1 MANVV
6 SLYAGIKLL
15 KGSVFLIILEEI
27 LDKKKDDSDFL
38 RVEELLLKRGDRVI
52 LDHVNVS
59 LKKGETLALM
69 GLSGAG
75 KSTLIRCIIGLL
87 SPTSGKI
94 LINGENVANLRGHD
108 LDNLRRRI
116 GMVFQSP
123 ALFDSL
129 TIMDNVAF
137 GLRENTKTPESEVK
151 ERVRNALAIVGLSG
165 TENQYPSELSGGMQK
180 RASIARAIVTSPE
193 MILYDEPTSGLDPIM
208 SSVINDLVNSLKKRF
223 NMTSIVVTH
232 DLKSAY
238 AIADKII
245 LLYKGKFLL
254 VGSVDDF
261 KNSTDPVVR
270 QFIDGSSDG
279 PVKM

>member
-1 MANVV
+1 MKNIEGEKSNFLEV
-6 SLYAGIKLL
+6 
-15 KGSVFLIILEEI
+15 KGLV
-27 LDKKKDDSDFL
+27 
-38 RVEELLLKRGDRVI
+38 LKRGERTI
-52 LDHVNVS
+52 LDHVSVS
-59 LKKGETLALM
+59 IGKGETLVLM

-87 SPTSGKI
+87 NPTEGEI
-94 LINGENVANLRGHD
+94 LINGRNVANLKGRE
-108 LDNLRRRI
+108 LDALRRRI

-129 TIMDNVAF
+129 SIMDNVAF
-137 GLRENTKTPESEVK
+137 GLRENTKIPEAEIK
-151 ERVRNALAIVGLSG
+151 ERVRNALSIVGLYG
-165 TENQYPSELSGGMQK
+165 TENQFPSELSGGMQK
-180 RASIARAIVTSPE
+180 RASIARAIVTNPDL
-193 MILYDEPTSGLDPIM
+193 ILYDEPTSGLDPIM
-208 SSVINDLVNSLKKRF
+208 SSVINGLVNNLKRKF

-254 VGSVDDF
+254 TGTPDEFRS
-261 KNSTDPVVR
+261 SEDPVVR
-270 QFIDGSSDG
+270 QFIEGEADG

>member
-1 MANVV
+1 M
-6 SLYAGIKLL
+6 
-15 KGSVFLIILEEI
+15 
-27 LDKKKDDSDFL
+27 DKKCNDSDFL
-38 RVEELLLKRGDRVI
+38 KVDNLLLKRGERVI
-52 LDHVNVS
+52 LDHVSVS
-59 LKKGETLALM
+59 LKKGETLVLM

-87 SPTSGKI
+87 SPTSGRI
-94 LINGENVANLRGHD
+94 LINGIDVANLKGHD
-108 LDNLRRRI
+108 LDSLRRRL

-129 TIMDNVAF
+129 SIMDNVAF
-137 GLRENTKTPESEVK
+137 GLRENTKMQEPEIK
-151 ERVRNALAIVGLSG
+151 ERVRNALSIVGLSG
-165 TENQYPSELSGGMQK
+165 TENQFPSELSGGMQK
-180 RASIARAIVTSPE
+180 RASIARAIVTNPE

-208 SSVINDLVNSLKKRF
+208 SSIINDLINSLKRNF

-254 VGSVDDF
+254 VGTVDDF
-261 KNSTDPVVR
+261 KNSTDPIVR
-270 QFIDGSSDG
+270 QFIDGASDG

>member
-1 MANVV
+1 MNDKNELN
-6 SLYAGIKLL
+6 SSK
-15 KGSVFLIILEEI
+15 KFLEV
-27 LDKKKDDSDFL
+27 KN
-38 RVEELLLKRGDRVI
+38 LLLKRGDRVI
-52 LDHVNVS
+52 LDHVSVS
-59 LKKGETLALM
+59 LNKGETLVLM

-87 SPTSGKI
+87 PATSGEI
-94 LINGENVANLRGHD
+94 FINGAEIAHLKGRELDELRKH
-108 LDNLRRRI
+108 I

-137 GLRENTKTPESEVK
+137 GLRENTKTKESEIK
-151 ERVRNALAIVGLSG
+151 RRVLDALDIVGLHG
-165 TENQYPSELSGGMQK
+165 TENQFPSELSGGMQK
-180 RASIARAIVTSPE
+180 RASIARAIVTNPE
-193 MILYDEPTSGLDPIM
+193 LILYDEPTSGLDPIM
-208 SSVINDLVNSLKKRF
+208 SSVINDLVNDLKKKF

-232 DLKSAY
+232 DLKSAK

-254 VGSVDDF
+254 TGTF
-261 KNSTDPVVR
+261 EEFINSKDPVIR
-270 QFIDGSSDG
+270 QFIDGDSKG